1 MLGKK
6 QNLNF
11 THYVYTVYDSVS
23 KKYRGTFYHS
33 TDEEMI
39 RTTLPT
45 ILMDFPLRDIEI
57 YRIGMF
63 DEDSGELFSCRH
75 VIIPTDCYTFPHSR
89 LSCAGDDLPQED
101 LDKAMKEKKVEL
113 ITKINE
119 AKKSESEDS
128 EKNKMEA

>member
-6 QNLNF
+6 INLNY
-11 THYVYTVYDSVS
+11 THFIYSVYDSVS

-57 YRIGMF
+57 HRIGMF
-63 DEDSGELFSCRH
+63 DEDSGEIFSCKH

-89 LSCAGDDLPQED
+89 LSCAGDDLDMNE
-101 LDKAMKEKKVEL
+101 LDKAMKEKKVDMMESL
-113 ITKINE
+113 KESKEEKGEAVNE
-119 AKKSESEDS
+119 
-128 EKNKMEA
+128 